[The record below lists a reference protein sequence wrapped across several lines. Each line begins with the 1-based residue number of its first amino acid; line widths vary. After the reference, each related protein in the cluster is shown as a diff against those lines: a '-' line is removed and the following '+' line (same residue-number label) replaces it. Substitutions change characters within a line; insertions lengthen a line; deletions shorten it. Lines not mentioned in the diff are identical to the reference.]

1 MFKLRSIAGLLALA
15 TLMPQAAYAVSVS
28 KDFVITNTG
37 DGLLTFSGV
46 ALSGNTTDYAL
57 TGNTC
62 TSVAPGGSC
71 ILTVKFTPKAV
82 DARPEASLDFSTNG
96 SNGPAHKIALKGA
109 GRYPVS
115 CKDLLTV
122 APGTPS
128 GKYTIDPDG
137 AGAVAPFSAYCDMTT
152 NGGGWTMVTRQYEDT
167 PVYWN
172 GANWGGSFSLS
183 QAQIPAHTQVGFGKD
198 SDPTFVDYVSFQ
210 YTTGNIPVALVTG
223 LKTGWTYHIH
233 RDTNYYYDAHN
244 PEEAVGHSDR
254 NYYWANTLTFDRTG
268 GRYTTWAFSIHPS
281 SLENRG
287 YAMNADLQTVR
298 NAFAWTVWVR

>member
-15 TLMPQAAYAVSVS
+15 TLMPQAANAVSVS
-28 KDFVITNTG
+28 KDFVITNIG
-37 DGLLTFSGV
+37 EGLLTFSGV

-71 ILTVKFTPKAV
+71 TLTVKFTPKAV

-152 NGGGWTMVTRQYEDT
+152 NGGGWTMVVRQYEDT
-167 PVYWN
+167 PVYWT
-172 GANWGGSFSLS
+172 GAAWGSSFSLS
-183 QAQIPAHTQVGFGKD
+183 QAQIPAHTQVGFGMD
-198 SDPTFVDYVSFQ
+198 NNPTYIDFVNFR
-210 YTTGNIPVALVTG
+210 YTTGNIPVSAVTG
-223 LKTGWTYHIH
+223 LKTGFTYHIH
-233 RDTNYYYDAHN
+233 RNTGFHHGWHN
-244 PEEAVGHSDR
+244 PEEGGGNTNIWND
-254 NYYWANTLTFDRTG
+254 TLTFDRTG
-268 GRYTTWAFSIHPS
+268 GRYFSWAFSIYPG